1 MAEKIGSNYQTFIAP
16 LLRVKKINYKI
27 NSNQNFDI
35 VIFTSKNGLRFFKK
49 NLLKKNQI
57 ICTIGI
63 GTRDYANK
71 LGIKKVLNFDGD
83 LESLKEKIVPYLKKN
98 MKILHPT
105 SICEN
110 QNLLKFFKLKG
121 CAYFHL
127 GCYESKKINEDIL
140 VFQNFMKHCEDGIIT
155 IFSGKTA
162 QSFKN
167 EIRKFSFENLCANK
181 FLFSLSESIQNELDD
196 FNFKGFFVA
205 NKPNE
210 LSLLNEIENF
220 ELR

>member
-1 MAEKIGSNYQTFIAP
+1 MQ
-16 LLRVKKINYKI
+16 
-27 NSNQNFDI
+27 
-35 VIFTSKNGLRFFKK
+35 IF
-49 NLLKKNQI
+49 
-57 ICTIGI
+57 
-63 GTRDYANK
+63 
-71 LGIKKVLNFDGD
+71 GIKKVLNFDGD
-83 LESLKEKIVPYLKKN
+83 LETLKEKIVPYLKKN

-121 CAYFHL
+121 VLIFIL
-127 GCYESKKINEDIL
+127 DVMSQKINEDIL

-155 IFSGKTA
+155 IFRKTA